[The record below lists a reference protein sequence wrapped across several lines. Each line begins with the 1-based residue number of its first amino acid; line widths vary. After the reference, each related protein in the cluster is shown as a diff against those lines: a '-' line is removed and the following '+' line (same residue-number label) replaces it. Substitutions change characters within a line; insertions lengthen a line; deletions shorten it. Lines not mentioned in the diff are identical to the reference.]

1 MKKPGILNGAL
12 IGVLLTAPMIALLY
26 LAWKSLRLA
35 FVPFNLFDWLARVLP
50 GSIVTFSI
58 ENMVKVIRMFEL
70 GNTAIVAK
78 SAEQT
83 MAIIIFFLAGVVGG
97 IILSALNRLI
107 KKSPLVVGII
117 GGAAFALPMLIISL
131 SIDRTST
138 VSTLVNVFWI
148 FLIFLL
154 WGYLYGR
161 IYQTLWNKLEEDEAV
176 QIDRRRF
183 LIRLGGVTAVITVA
197 GASLGMFFNRQKPA
211 SDEPWSAT
219 HALPNADAKVQ
230 PAPGTRPEFT
240 PVADHYRIDIN
251 TTPPQID
258 EMTWRLRINGLV
270 EQPLELT
277 LEKLRA
283 YPPTNQ
289 FITLE
294 CISNPVGGDLIST
307 QRWTGVSLQKLL
319 PDLRLKPE
327 ATHLKITSA
336 DGFFETVS
344 LETIKNDERIMFTYA
359 WDGLPLPAT
368 HGFPLRIYIPDRYG
382 MKQPKWIE
390 SVEAIDEREAGYW
403 VVRGWDRKAQMKSTS
418 VIDTIAVDSVITTA
432 DGQKLIPVGGIA
444 YAGARGISRVGVQLD
459 NGDWHAAELRTPL
472 SSTTWVIWR
481 YNLPFQEGERRLTVR
496 CFEGTGTTQIATPED
511 SYPSGATGLNGKTA
525 RL

>member
-1 MKKPGILNGAL
+1 
-12 IGVLLTAPMIALLY
+12 MIAFFY
-26 LAWKSLRLA
+26 LAWKSLGLA

-50 GSIVTFSI
+50 GSLVTFGI

-83 MAIIIFFLAGVVGG
+83 MAIIIFFLAGVVSG
-97 IILSALNRLI
+97 IILSILNRLI
-107 KKSPLVVGII
+107 KKSPLIVGVI
-117 GGAAFALPMLIISL
+117 GGVVFALPILIISL
-131 SIDRTST
+131 SIDRSST
-138 VSTLVNVFWI
+138 VSPLVDALWI
-148 FLIFLL
+148 FLVFLL
-154 WGYLYGR
+154 WGYFYGR
-161 IYQTLWNKLEEDEAV
+161 VYQVLWSKREEDEAV
-176 QIDRRRF
+176 RIDRRRF
-183 LIRLGGVTAVITVA
+183 LIRLGGVTAMITIA
-197 GASLGMFFNRQKPA
+197 GASLGMLFNRRKSA

-219 HALPNADAKVQ
+219 HVLPNADAKVQ

-240 PVADHYRIDIN
+240 PVKDHYRIDIN
-251 TTPPQID
+251 TTPLQID
-258 EMTWRLRINGLV
+258 EMTWRLWINGLV

-283 YPPTNQ
+283 YPQINQ

-294 CISNPVGGDLIST
+294 CLSNPVGGDLIST

-327 ATHLKITSA
+327 ATHLKVTSA

-344 LETIKNDERIMFTYA
+344 LEAIKKDERIMFTYS
-359 WDGLPLPAT
+359 WDGLPLPAA

-382 MKQPKWIE
+382 MKQPKWIV
-390 SVEAIDEREAGYW
+390 SIEAIDEWEAGYW
-403 VVRGWDRKAQMKSTS
+403 VVRGWDRKARVKSTS
-418 VIDTIAVDSVITTA
+418 VIDTVAVDSVMNVN
-432 DGQKLIPVGGIA
+432 DQKLIPVGGIA
-444 YAGARGISRVGVQLD
+444 YAGARGISRVDIKLD
-459 NGDWHAAELRTPL
+459 DGNWQTAELRTPF

-481 YNLPFQEGERRLTVR
+481 YNLPFQEGKHTLSVH
-496 CFEGTGTTQIATPED
+496 CYEGDGTAQISIQED
-511 SYPSGATGLNGKTA
+511 SYPSGATGLNSKTT